1 MFRFKREEKD
11 SSSSDSQ
18 SSIQS
23 NTSDNSVSDIIDLVN
38 KLELNISQ
46 VQETVLPSLQSDLKK
61 VKKKLYQRTSR
72 TRKKTTK
79 KPPSVKNDFRHI
91 SVESKFGYKIGERVT
106 ILNTLVI
113 DGYTVPDKYKTGTV
127 VDFTIRFVVIS
138 IKYKRNQKFYTKP
151 TVYRTPKYI
160 CLA

>member
-11 SSSSDSQ
+11 SSNNDSQ

-23 NTSDNSVSDIIDLVN
+23 DTSDNSVTDIIDLVD
-38 KLELNISQ
+38 KLELKINQ

-72 TRKKTTK
+72 TRKTTTK
-79 KPPSVKNDFRHI
+79 KPPSLQNDFKHI
-91 SVESKFGYKIGERVT
+91 SAQSKFGYTKGERVT

-113 DGYTVPDKYKTGTV
+113 DGYTVPDRYKTGTV
-127 VDFTIRFVVIS
+127 VDFTVRFVVIS
-138 IKYKRNQKFYTKP
+138 ITYKRSQTFYTKP